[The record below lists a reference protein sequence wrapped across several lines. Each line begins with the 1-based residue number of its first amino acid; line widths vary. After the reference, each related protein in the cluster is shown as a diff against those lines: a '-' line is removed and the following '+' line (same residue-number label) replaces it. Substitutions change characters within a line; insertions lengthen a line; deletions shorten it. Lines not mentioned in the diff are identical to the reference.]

1 MNCCKVTIEV
11 KFQRENEETS
21 SYWKEMLQNAKRA
34 KLLKEK

>member
-1 MNCCKVTIEV
+1 V
-11 KFQRENEETS
+11 KFLKENEKIS